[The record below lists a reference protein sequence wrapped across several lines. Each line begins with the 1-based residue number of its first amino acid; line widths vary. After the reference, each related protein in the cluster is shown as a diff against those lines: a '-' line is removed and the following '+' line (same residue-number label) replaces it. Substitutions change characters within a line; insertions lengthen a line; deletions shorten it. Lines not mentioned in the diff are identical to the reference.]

1 MCLCSFEW
9 KLNYICNGGR
19 KLMGTLDQG
28 NTNVVRKIKII
39 DTTGYTPAQLENVC
53 NTNYGAKGWKII
65 QIVAL
70 GSKNYVLA
78 EKES

>member
-28 NTNVVRKIKII
+28 NTNVVRKIKFV
-39 DTTGYTPAQLENVC
+39 DVSGKTPAQLESYYNS
-53 NTNYGAKGWKII
+53 NYGEKGWRII
-65 QIVAL
+65 QMLEYSSKLWIV
-70 GSKNYVLA
+70 A